1 VSELVGKVISRV
13 RAIFSAKERLIYE
26 ATINLDIERPPRYQ
40 RGTISFRLCEDVQS
54 RKEYITLVIDD
65 KHEKVRLRILSE
77 RYQEF
82 FGKIDDFKAK
92 VDFNG
97 RSKPNIDGTQK

>member
-1 VSELVGKVISRV
+1 VSDLVGKVISGV

-26 ATINLDIERPPRYQ
+26 TTINVDIERPPRYQ
-40 RGTISFRLCEDVQS
+40 RGTISFRVCEDVQS
-54 RKEYITLVIDD
+54 REQYITLVIDD

-82 FGKIDDFKAK
+82 FRKIDDFKAK
-92 VDFNG
+92 IDFNG
-97 RSKPNIDGTQK
+97 KSEPNEHGT